1 MVPRVDQG
9 GGVAGGGE
17 PAAWGADMFK
27 TRCGRWSAVALVV
40 AALMIGACSSRTP
53 FPRTASTNDISVA
66 FTSWGG
72 GGACVPSWEAINSG
86 TLTYSRHQDANMF
99 TIALHLSEQLCHPIE
114 ATAVVYVMP
123 GEGLS
128 WPQTLA
134 GSKPLTLQEPGSTVV
149 HFTKGCDP
157 AQFEVVT
164 GEVPPIIQP
173 TNAPALLFPGNI
185 DTALQWWGGNDC
197 PPSSTTTSST
207 TTSTSTTTTSTS
219 TTTTTIPEPGVPLHN
234 DTAGPQGD
242 DCPTDGQYWHFVL
255 VPNNNTSSFTSV
267 TLVLAG
273 DIFTF
278 TGDDLIPNAGQTD
291 NIFIKVPDGYSLT
304 DLEAEGSYADY
315 LGRTPISFN
324 LSGVCA

>member
-1 MVPRVDQG
+1 
-9 GGVAGGGE
+9 
-17 PAAWGADMFK
+17 MF
-27 TRCGRWSAVALVV
+27 TIRSGRWTAVALVV
-40 AALMIGACSSRTP
+40 ATLLVAACSSRTP
-53 FPRTASTNDISVA
+53 APRTASTDDISVA

-72 GGACVPSWEAINSG
+72 GGGCVPPSEAILSR
-86 TLTYSRHQDANMF
+86 TLTYSLHQDPNTF
-99 TIALHLSEQLCHPIE
+99 TVALHLSERLCNPIE

-128 WPQTLA
+128 WPQSLA
-134 GSKPLTLQEPGSTVV
+134 GSKPVTLQEPGSTVV

-173 TNAPALLFPGNI
+173 TNAPALLFPGNT

-197 PPSSTTTSST
+197 PPTTTTTSST
-207 TTSTSTTTTSTS
+207 STSTSSTSTSTSTTS
-219 TTTTTIPEPGVPLHN
+219 TTTTTTIPDPGVPLHN

-255 VPNNNTSSFTSV
+255 VPNNNTSAFTSV

-273 DIFTF
+273 DTFTF

-291 NIFIKVPDGYSLT
+291 NIFVKVPDQYSLT
-304 DLEAEGSYADY
+304 DLEADGSYASY
-315 LGRTPISFN
+315 SGRTPISFN